1 MARTTNTVPYTNARR
16 AGRTQP
22 GLIEF
27 IDGDDPRRRGPRY
40 VENRADRRRR
50 GHRLPIMAS
59 KEIAL
64 PIATRN
70 PIPRSVRRANARRG
84 L

>member
-22 GLIEF
+22 DLIEMR
-27 IDGDDPRRRGPRY
+27 GAAEQTASVGQWGGVARALTMNRTERR
-40 VENRADRRRR
+40 AR
-50 GHRLPIMAS
+50 GHRLPIAGG
-59 KEIAL
+59 
-64 PIATRN
+64 TRRN
-70 PIPRSVRRANARRG
+70 PIPRSVRRERARRG